1 MVREGSNGRGERVK
15 KFIPHDYQR
24 FCIESII
31 RTPYC
36 GLWLDMGLGKTVIT
50 LTALWLMKYRMFA
63 VRKALVIAPKKVA
76 ESTWS
81 SEAEKWEHL
90 QDLRISV
97 VLGTGHQRIAALRR
111 EADVYV
117 INRENTQ
124 WLVKLY
130 GSAWPFDVVVLD
142 ESSSFKSH
150 QAKRFKALRA
160 ARPKIE
166 RLIELTGTPS
176 PHGLMDL
183 WAQIYLLDQG
193 RRLGRTITRYRE
205 EFFLPDKRS
214 QTTIFT
220 YKPREGAEAEIYR
233 RISDLCI
240 SMKSE
245 DYLQLPDMIVDDIP
259 VLLDRRAAKAYAEM
273 EKTMLLPIEDEVV
286 TASTA
291 ATLAGKLLQLCNG
304 AAYGEAGDVVEIHD
318 CKIEAFLETIE
329 QLGGEHALVYY
340 YFRHDR
346 DRLLDALA
354 RSGKEV
360 RVYTGAQDEK
370 DWNAGKIDI
379 LLAQPASCGYGLN
392 LQYGGH
398 HVIWFGLTW
407 SLEDYQQAN
416 KRLHRQGQA
425 KPVIVHRLIV
435 KDGMDEAVIESLGHK
450 DSAQEALLSA
460 LKARIE
466 RVRNDDQRGKEGGGT
481 AGVPAAEDPAV

>member
-1 MVREGSNGRGERVK
+1 ML
-15 KFIPHDYQR
+15 
-24 FCIESII
+24 CI
-31 RTPYC
+31 
-36 GLWLDMGLGKTVIT
+36 GKT
-50 LTALWLMKYRMFA
+50 
-63 VRKALVIAPKKVA
+63 LVIAPKKVA

-81 SEAEKWEHL
+81 SEAEKWDHL

-97 VLGTGHQRIAALRR
+97 VLGTGAQRIRALR
-111 EADVYV
+111 EDADVYV

-130 GSAWPFDVVVLD
+130 GNAWPFDVVVLD

-160 ARPKIE
+160 ARPKIG

-183 WAQIYLLDQG
+183 WAQVFLLDGGQ
-193 RRLGRTITRYRE
+193 RLGRTITKYRE
-205 EFFLPDKRS
+205 MYFLPDKRS
-214 QTTIFT
+214 QTQIFT
-220 YKPREGAEAEIYR
+220 YKPREGAEEEIYK
-233 RISDLCI
+233 RISDICI

-245 DYLQLPDMIVDDIP
+245 DYLELPDMVVDDIP
-259 VLLDRRAAKAYAEM
+259 VMLDLRAAKAYAEM
-273 EKTMLLPIEDEVV
+273 EKTMLLPVDDELV

-304 AAYGEAGDVVEIHD
+304 AAYNEAGDVTEVHG
-318 CKIEAFLETIE
+318 CKVEAFLETVE

-354 RSGKEV
+354 RSGLVV
-360 RVYTGAQDEK
+360 RVYSGSKDAD

-392 LQYGGH
+392 LQQGGH

-416 KRLHRQGQA
+416 KRLHRQGQE
-425 KPVIVHRLIV
+425 KPVIIHRLIV
-435 KDGMDEAVIESLGHK
+435 KDGMDESVIQSLEHK

-460 LKARIE
+460 LKARIK
-466 RVRNDDQRGKEGGGT
+466 RVKNDCQRGEEGGGT
-481 AGVPAAEDPAV
+481 AGISAAEDPAV

>member
-1 MVREGSNGRGERVK
+1 ML
-15 KFIPHDYQR
+15 
-24 FCIESII
+24 CI
-31 RTPYC
+31 
-36 GLWLDMGLGKTVIT
+36 GKT
-50 LTALWLMKYRMFA
+50 
-63 VRKALVIAPKKVA
+63 LVIAPKKVA

-81 SEAEKWEHL
+81 SEAEKWDHL

-97 VLGTGHQRIAALRR
+97 VLGTGAQRIRALR
-111 EADVYV
+111 EDADVYV

-130 GSAWPFDVVVLD
+130 GNAWPFDVVVLD

-160 ARPKIE
+160 ARPKIG

-183 WAQIYLLDQG
+183 WAQVFLLDGGQ
-193 RRLGRTITRYRE
+193 RLGRTITKYRE
-205 EFFLPDKRS
+205 MYFLPDKRS
-214 QTTIFT
+214 QTQIFT
-220 YKPREGAEAEIYR
+220 YKPREGAEEEIYK
-233 RISDLCI
+233 RISDICI

-245 DYLQLPDMIVDDIP
+245 DYLELPDMVVDDIP
-259 VLLDRRAAKAYAEM
+259 VMLDLRAAKAYAEM
-273 EKTMLLPIEDEVV
+273 EKTMLLPVEDDMV

-304 AAYGEAGDVVEIHD
+304 AAYSEDGGVVEIHD
-318 CKIEAFLETIE
+318 CKIEAFLETVE

-346 DRLLDALA
+346 DRLMDAL
-354 RSGKEV
+354 RGSGLRV
-360 RVYTGAQDEK
+360 RVYSGAQDAD
-370 DWNAGKIDI
+370 DWNAGRIDI

-392 LQYGGH
+392 LQQGGH

-416 KRLHRQGQA
+416 KRLHRQGQE

-435 KDGMDEAVIESLGHK
+435 KGGMDESVVRSLESK
-450 DSAQEALLSA
+450 DNAQEALLSA

-466 RVRNDDQRGKEGGGT
+466 KVRGS
-481 AGVPAAEDPAV
+481 

>member
-1 MVREGSNGRGERVK
+1 MKE
-15 KFIPHDYQR
+15 FIPHEYQR
-24 FCIESII
+24 YSIEQII
-31 RTPYC
+31 KNPFVA
-36 GLWLDMGLGKTVIT
+36 LWLDCGLGKTVIT
-50 LTALWLMKYRMFA
+50 LTALWWMRYRMLCIG
-63 VRKALVIAPKKVA
+63 KTLVIAPKKVA

-81 SEAEKWEHL
+81 SEAEKWDHL

-97 VLGTGHQRIAALRR
+97 VLGTGAQRIRALR
-111 EADVYV
+111 EDADVYV

-130 GSAWPFDVVVLD
+130 GNAWPFDVVVLD

-160 ARPKIE
+160 ARPKIG

-183 WAQIYLLDQG
+183 WAQVFLLDGGQ
-193 RRLGRTITRYRE
+193 RLGRTITKYRE
-205 EFFLPDKRS
+205 MYFLPDKRS
-214 QTTIFT
+214 QTQIFT
-220 YKPREGAEAEIYR
+220 YKPREGAEEEIYK
-233 RISDLCI
+233 RISDICI

-245 DYLQLPDMIVDDIP
+245 DYLELPDMVVDDIP
-259 VLLDRRAAKAYAEM
+259 VMLDLRAAKAYAEM
-273 EKTMLLPIEDEVV
+273 EKTMLLPVDDELV

-304 AAYGEAGDVVEIHD
+304 AAYNEAGDVTEVHD
-318 CKIEAFLETIE
+318 CKIESFLETVE

-354 RSGKEV
+354 RSGFVV
-360 RVYTGAQDEK
+360 RVYSGSQDAD

-392 LQYGGH
+392 LQQGGH

-416 KRLHRQGQA
+416 KRLHRQGQE
-425 KPVIVHRLIV
+425 KPVIIHRLIV
-435 KDGMDEAVIESLGHK
+435 MDGMDESVVQSLEHK

-460 LKARIE
+460 LKARIK
-466 RVRNDDQRGKEGGGT
+466 RVKNDCQRGEEGGGT
-481 AGVPAAEDPAV
+481 AGISAAEDPAV